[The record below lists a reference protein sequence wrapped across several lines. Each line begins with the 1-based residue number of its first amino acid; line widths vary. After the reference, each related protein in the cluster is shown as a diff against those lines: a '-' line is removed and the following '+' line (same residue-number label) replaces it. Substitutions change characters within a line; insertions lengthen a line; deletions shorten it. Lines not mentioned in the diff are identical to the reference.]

1 MRVPPIE
8 RLQPGITVGRK
19 ALFKTLMRVG
29 LVAGLVLI
37 LVLGVLAPM
46 PGGEAGVLST
56 HDKFTHEIVY
66 AGLAVVGLLGGFGP
80 VGLSLGLLMHGAAVE
95 LLQSLTLFRTGD
107 WFDLLA
113 DAAGIALVM
122 LVRAIFL
129 RFFTS
134 RI

>member
-8 RLQPGITVGRK
+8 QFQPGIGVGRK
-19 ALFKTLMRVG
+19 ALFKTLMRVA
-29 LVAGLVLI
+29 LVVGLVLI

-46 PGGEAGVLST
+46 PGGETGVLST

-66 AGLAVVGLLGGFGP
+66 AGLAVVGLLAGFRP

-113 DAAGIALVM
+113 DASGVAVIM
-122 LVRAIFL
+122 LGRVIVL
-129 RFFTS
+129 KLWKW
-134 RI
+134 